1 MKRVTSFLSALVALM
16 ILVSSVS
23 AQVVLISI
31 QDATSPETTL
41 TASQISGNAPLT
53 VVFTALCN
61 DDIEIASCVISFG
74 DGSTQIL
81 QRIQLPQTI
90 THTYSRTGNFVVT
103 LTATD
108 RFGNS
113 DQTPA
118 LITINVV
125 RPNIEPQTFLEAFP
139 TTGESP
145 LEVTFIA
152 TCRDDDGVIAS
163 CELDFGDGTK
173 QTLTNAET
181 PQTVLHTYENERERI
196 IFRPAILSA
205 RDDSAAGD
213 QTPAGIMIQV
223 LPGFSDKPETF
234 ISAFPMRG
242 KSPLLVNF
250 DVLCFSANFDIS
262 TCVIEF
268 GDGEQ
273 QNLLNIETPQQ
284 ISHVYVNPDV
294 SDLRRIAKVRASD
307 ERGRIDATPAEV
319 TIVVESDIGN
329 APTTDLQ
336 ATPTSG
342 PAPLQ
347 VTFVARCRDL
357 QRRLVSCVL
366 DFGDGQTQFLP
377 TVESLQTVSHI
388 YRTDGRYIATLNARD
403 AEGLTDL
410 SPSSITITVGTLVDG
425 RIAEP
430 GEPVEKTR
438 LLEFGIDIANFKEED
453 SFVSAKRL
461 FNGLLFGS
469 NEIRLDVPK
478 SFVKE
483 IVIEI
488 KDTNKLGELVVTL
501 DDQELFRGKPE
512 PLPDN
517 AALKTAN
524 FAAARYEKGKL
535 IIPVNEDNE
544 GILKIK
550 TTSSGF
556 IFWTPAFY
564 ELKASVVADVEKVT
578 QNKFDF
584 TLDNELSG
592 FKSARITVLPRGATV
607 TLNDNKVIGQA
618 IPKEYFRQ
626 LNTIEFSAAKDTT
639 VIGKV
644 GIEIIYED
652 I

>member
-1 MKRVTSFLSALVALM
+1 MALM
-16 ILVSSVS
+16 ILVSAAG
-23 AQVVLISI
+23 AQVILISI

-41 TASQISGNAPLT
+41 TASQISGNAPMT
-53 VVFTALCN
+53 VIFTALCK

-74 DGSTQIL
+74 DGTNQIL

-90 THTYSRTGNFVVT
+90 THTYSITGNFVVT

-108 RFGNS
+108 SFGNS

-118 LITINVV
+118 LITISAIK
-125 RPNIEPQTFLEAFP
+125 PNIEPQTFLQAFP

-152 TCRDDDGVIAS
+152 TCKDDDGLISS
-163 CELDFGDGTK
+163 CELDFGDGAK
-173 QTLTNAET
+173 QALTNAET

-205 RDDSAAGD
+205 RDDSGAGD

-262 TCVIEF
+262 SCVIEF

-284 ISHVYVNPDV
+284 ISHVYVNPEV

-347 VTFVARCRDL
+347 VTFAARCRDL
-357 QRRLVSCVL
+357 QRRLVSCQL
-366 DFGDGQTQFLP
+366 DFGDGQAQFLP
-377 TVESLQTVSHI
+377 TVESIQTLTHI
-388 YRTDGRYIATLNARD
+388 YQRDGRYIATLNARD
-403 AEGLTDL
+403 AEGLIDL
-410 SPSSITITVGTLVDG
+410 APSSVTITVGLVG
-425 RIAEP
+425 NGTIPP
-430 GEPVEKTR
+430 GEPAEKTR

-483 IVIEI
+483 IVIEV
-488 KDTNKLGELVVTL
+488 KETNRLGELVVTL
-501 DDQELFRGKPE
+501 DDEELFRGKPE
-512 PLPDN
+512 TSGDN
-517 AALKTAN
+517 AELKTAN
-524 FAAARYEKGKL
+524 FAARYEKGKL
-535 IIPVNEDNE
+535 VIPVNEDTE
-544 GILKIK
+544 GLLKIR

-556 IFWTPAFY
+556 IFWAPAVY
-564 ELKASVVADVEKVT
+564 EIRASVIADVEKVT
-578 QNKFDF
+578 QDRFDF
-584 TLDNELSG
+584 TLDNELQG
-592 FKSARITVLPRGATV
+592 FRSARITVLPRGATV
-607 TLNDNKVIGQA
+607 ILNDNKIIGQT

-626 LNTIEFSAAKDTT
+626 LNTIEFSASSDTT
-639 VIGKV
+639 VSGKV
-644 GIEIIYED
+644 GIEITYED

>member
-1 MKRVTSFLSALVALM
+1 LARVTGLLSALIALM
-16 ILVSSVS
+16 VLAGTVS
-23 AQVVLISI
+23 AQIVLISI

-41 TASQISGNAPLT
+41 TASQISGNAPMT
-53 VVFTALCN
+53 VIFTALCK
-61 DDIEIASCVISFG
+61 DDIEIASCIISFG
-74 DGSTQIL
+74 DGANQIL

-90 THTYSRTGNFVVT
+90 THTYSVTGNFVVT

-125 RPNIEPQTFLEAFP
+125 RPNIEPQTFLQAFP

-145 LEVTFIA
+145 SEVTFIA
-152 TCRDDDGVIAS
+152 TCKDDDGLISS
-163 CELDFGDGTK
+163 CEIDFGDGAK
-173 QTLTNAET
+173 QALTNAET

-205 RDDSAAGD
+205 RDDSGAGD

-234 ISAFPMRG
+234 INAFPVRG

-262 TCVIEF
+262 SCVIEF

-284 ISHVYVNPDV
+284 ISHVYVNPEV

-336 ATPTSG
+336 ATPTNG

-347 VTFVARCRDL
+347 VTFAARCRDL

-377 TVESLQTVSHI
+377 TVESVQTLTHI
-388 YRTDGRYIATLNARD
+388 YQRDGRYIAALNARD

-410 SPSSITITVGTLVDG
+410 TPSSVTITVGSLDIVDEDG
-425 RIAEP
+425 KAP
-430 GEPVEKTR
+430 GEKKR

-483 IVIEI
+483 VVIEV
-488 KDTNKLGELVVTL
+488 KETNRLGELVVTL

-512 PLPDN
+512 PVPDN

-524 FAAARYEKGKL
+524 LAARYEKGKL

-544 GILKIK
+544 GLLKIK
-550 TTSSGF
+550 VTSSGF
-556 IFWTPAFY
+556 IFWAPAVY
-564 ELKASVVADVEKVT
+564 EIKASVIADVEKVT
-578 QNKFDF
+578 QDRFDF
-584 TLDNELSG
+584 TLDNELQG
-592 FKSARITVLPRGATV
+592 FKSARITVLPRGAAV
-607 TLNDNKVIGQA
+607 ILNDNKIIGEA

-626 LNTIEFSAAKDTT
+626 LNTIEFSAAPDTT
-639 VIGKV
+639 VSGKV
-644 GIEIIYED
+644 GIEIVYED
-652 I
+652 V